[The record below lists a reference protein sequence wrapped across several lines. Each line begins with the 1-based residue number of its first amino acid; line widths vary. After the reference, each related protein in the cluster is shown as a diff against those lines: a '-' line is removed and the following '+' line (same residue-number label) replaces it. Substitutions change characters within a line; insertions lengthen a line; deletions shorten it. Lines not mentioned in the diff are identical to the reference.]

1 MKKGIIFGLL
11 VSLAAVV
18 SVRAEDA
25 GKTVYQQKCAMCHGK
40 DGKGNA
46 ALSKVFKVDP
56 SAMDLTS
63 KAVQDKKD
71 GDLNGATSKGKGKM
85 PAFAGKLSDKEIA
98 GVTGYVRTLAKPKP
112 AAPEKSVPAPT
123 APATK

>member
-1 MKKGIIFGLL
+1 MKKGILFGLF

-25 GKTVYQQKCAMCHGK
+25 GKTVYQQKCVMCHGK

-63 KAVQDKKD
+63 KSVQIKKD
-71 GDLNGATSKGKGKM
+71 EDLNGATSKGKGKM
-85 PAFAGKLSDKEIA
+85 PAFAGKLSAKEIA
-98 GVTGYVRTLAKPKP
+98 GVTGYVRTLAKAKP